1 MLLEVEVA
9 SSKELLLSPIIV
21 SRNERERVLIEA
33 SVNAVRV
40 SIAVKQGGE
49 REREIQ
55 RETFPSLEF
64 IISFRAIFIS
74 QL

>member
-1 MLLEVEVA
+1 MFLEVEVA

-40 SIAVKQGGE
+40 SIAVKQG
-49 REREIQ
+49 RK
-55 RETFPSLEF
+55 F
-64 IISFRAIFIS
+64 IISLGAIYIS
-74 QL
+74 LNMPVLGPILTG

>member
-1 MLLEVEVA
+1 MFLEVEVA

-40 SIAVKQGGE
+40 SIAVKQG
-49 REREIQ
+49 RKR
-55 RETFPSLEF
+55 FPILEF
-64 IISFRAIFIS
+64 IISFRAIFIC
-74 QL
+74 

>member
-1 MLLEVEVA
+1 MFLEVEVA

-40 SIAVKQGGE
+40 SIAVKQGRK
-49 REREIQ
+49 RERD
-55 RETFPSLEF
+55 REKHFPAWNS
-64 IISFRAIFIS
+64 
-74 QL
+74 

>member
-1 MLLEVEVA
+1 MFLEVEVA

-40 SIAVKQGGE
+40 SIAVKQG
-49 REREIQ
+49 RK
-55 RETFPSLEF
+55 F
-64 IISFRAIFIS
+64 IISLGAIYI
-74 QL
+74 